1 MGYFEAGSDGLSS
14 QAVHQSHLSAARRA
28 ELCSNFTLP
37 PGLSPVGENER
48 QDEAGAT
55 CEKTDC
61 VCGEGGAL
69 KRDGLTKICWRAC
82 LVGLW
87 EFHYHL
93 KDTERK
99 TCQVRRGISLP
110 FV

>member
-1 MGYFEAGSDGLSS
+1 MKLVPRVRKLTVF
-14 QAVHQSHLSAARRA
+14 V
-28 ELCSNFTLP
+28 
-37 PGLSPVGENER
+37 
-48 QDEAGAT
+48 
-55 CEKTDC
+55 EK
-61 VCGEGGAL
+61 EGGAL